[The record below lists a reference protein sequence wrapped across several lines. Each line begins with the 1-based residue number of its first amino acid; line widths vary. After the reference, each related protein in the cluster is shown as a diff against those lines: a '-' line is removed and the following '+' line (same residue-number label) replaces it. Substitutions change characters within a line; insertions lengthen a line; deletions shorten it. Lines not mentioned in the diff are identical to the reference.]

1 MVVREHGADACVR
14 TPVRTCVGCRER
26 SPKQELL
33 RVVARGSGDGLAVV
47 PDPGAREPGRGAYI
61 HPTPACLELATR
73 RRAFARAL
81 RVQAKLD
88 GSLLRDYVQR
98 AADPSV
104 LTDRK
109 WSSSS

>member
-1 MVVREHGADACVR
+1 M
-14 TPVRTCVGCRER
+14 RTCIGCRVR
-26 SPKQELL
+26 APKQELL

-47 PDPGAREPGRGAYI
+47 PDPEARAAGRGAYL
-61 HPTPACLELATR
+61 HPTLACLELASR
-73 RRAFARAL
+73 RRAFVRAL
-81 RVQAKLD
+81 RVRGGL
-88 GSLLRDYVQR
+88 GESSLREYLQR

>member
-1 MVVREHGADACVR
+1 M
-14 TPVRTCVGCRER
+14 RTCVGCRQR
-26 SPKQELL
+26 APKQELL
-33 RVVARGSGDGLAVV
+33 RVVARGSDHGLAVV

-81 RVQAKLD
+81 RVQA
-88 GSLLRDYVQR
+88 GPGESLREYVER